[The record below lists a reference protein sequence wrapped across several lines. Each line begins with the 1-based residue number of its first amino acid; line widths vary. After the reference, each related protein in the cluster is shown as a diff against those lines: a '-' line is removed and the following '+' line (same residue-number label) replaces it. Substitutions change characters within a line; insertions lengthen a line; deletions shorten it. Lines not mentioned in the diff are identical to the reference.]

1 MQAAQV
7 LTQPPA
13 ARLFWIS
20 GGKNLKE
27 TAYKMKKNLSSS
39 LCIHSHIYFVEIDG
53 RLVSLKISTSKAR
66 IYGKKKKKRKEKKV
80 WTVHRSCITPT
91 TRGWNSRMR
100 TGCESDCQYA
110 SETCRFP
117 RGWAAIS
124 TWWTELSPSPFLSH
138 LLCSSALF
146 LPPGRIIRA
155 RPEEEKFR
163 SRVEVA
169 GSATK
174 FCLRP
179 RTYASR
185 IKE

>member
-20 GGKNLKE
+20 GEKNLKK

-39 LCIHSHIYFVEIDG
+39 LCIYISSKSMDDS
-53 RLVSLKISTSKAR
+53 SLSKFPR
-66 IYGKKKKKRKEKKV
+66 QRHGSMVKKKKKV